1 MKELASLN
9 PLAVFI
15 NALENGADFVHVAL
29 SFEAAFQPLAL
40 FGLLLGLQDRKIV
53 ALFVGH
59 DILNNTVSH

>member
-1 MKELASLN
+1 M
-9 PLAVFI
+9 
-15 NALENGADFVHVAL
+15 ENGADFVHVAL